1 MGLTHVAPTLL
12 TTCSA
17 RGKTLQTL
25 EAWPTWLGDKESVQ
39 VGEVGEVGEES
50 SQSWPVVVLPD

>member
-39 VGEVGEVGEES
+39 VGEVGEES